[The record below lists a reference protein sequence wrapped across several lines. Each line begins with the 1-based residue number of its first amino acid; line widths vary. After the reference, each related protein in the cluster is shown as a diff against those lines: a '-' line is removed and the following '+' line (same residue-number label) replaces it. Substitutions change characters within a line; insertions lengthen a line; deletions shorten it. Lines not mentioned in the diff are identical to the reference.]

1 MIQNA
6 KAAQQQQSTQ
16 QQNPPNQQPT
26 KTPKPKPSKAL
37 AITAGQQKLA
47 NTLQSSQAVLD
58 EVADGMEGYSEAFS
72 DRMAEIV
79 EDGLTAAWQKTG
91 EKIAAIEVPDFF
103 GDNRQSL
110 FALKPTRT
118 LSTLPPAEQTIE
130 VPAINAG

>member
-1 MIQNA
+1 MPQLTKEQQA
-6 KAAQQQQSTQ
+6 KLNEQQSK
-16 QQNPPNQQPT
+16 QQPQ
-26 KTPKPKPSKAL
+26 TPKPKASKAL

-58 EVADGMEGYSEAFS
+58 DIADGMEGFSDEFS
-72 DRMAEIV
+72 DRVAEIV

-103 GDNRQSL
+103 GGNRQSL
-110 FALKPTRT
+110 FALRPTRT